1 MTTTLD
7 LVEEEEVTT
16 SIHESV
22 EGEMTTMTT
31 TTTTH
36 DLAVASEIL
45 ANVDFDNDID
55 APEDVV
61 DGATLLNK
69 MREKNEKISSNRRV
83 VKNKEDGLTTR
94 KKTSGEKSQKRRTNE
109 EEDPVPFAQ
118 KKQPQMISEASV
130 SAESEVHQSI
140 AISTTVEPS
149 ETVRPSCLFLEE
161 LKKTP
166 FSIFTP
172 LSNLGCYSWHPKG
185 GYTSIERMSSTDDLL
200 RFICFDEQ
208 MASLLPVVEMPK
220 NVPFQPAQ
228 NVIHYMNN
236 YPYGGNEIAS

>member
-22 EGEMTTMTT
+22 EGEMTTTTTTT

-69 MREKNEKISSNRRV
+69 MREKNEKISSN
-83 VKNKEDGLTTR
+83 
-94 KKTSGEKSQKRRTNE
+94 
-109 EEDPVPFAQ
+109 
-118 KKQPQMISEASV
+118 
-130 SAESEVHQSI
+130 
-140 AISTTVEPS
+140 
-149 ETVRPSCLFLEE
+149 
-161 LKKTP
+161 
-166 FSIFTP
+166 
-172 LSNLGCYSWHPKG
+172 
-185 GYTSIERMSSTDDLL
+185 
-200 RFICFDEQ
+200 
-208 MASLLPVVEMPK
+208 
-220 NVPFQPAQ
+220 
-228 NVIHYMNN
+228 
-236 YPYGGNEIAS
+236 